1 MKITLKVLL
10 IAAIVLLGYLCYRS
24 IMGPMEFDKERARRE
39 SAIQAR
45 LMDIRKAQIE
55 YRNQNGTYAGSFGDL
70 EKFLK
75 ETRLPSVKKE
85 GVLSDEQLE
94 QGMTEAEAIKKG
106 IIKRDTTWVLAKDTL
121 FSPNYNV
128 DSLGLVPVAG
138 VNAAFLLDTA
148 TLQSSAGYSVRVF
161 EAGVKYETYL
171 SDLDRQQLINLKD
184 KMDKMGRYLGLRVG
198 SVTEINNNAGN
209 WEQ

>member
-10 IAAIVLLGYLCYRS
+10 GVAIVLLAYMCYCS
-24 IMGPMEFDKERARRE
+24 IIGPIEFDKERGRRE

-45 LMDIRKAQIE
+45 LIDIRTVQIE
-55 YRNQNGTYAGSFGDL
+55 YRNLTGQYAGSFDEL
-70 EKFLK
+70 KKFLK
-75 ETRLPSVKKE
+75 ETKLPSVRKE

-94 QGMTEAEAIKKG
+94 QGMTEAEALKKG

-121 FSPNYNV
+121 LGAGYNV
-128 DSLGLVPVAG
+128 DSLSFVPVAG

-148 TLQSSAGYSVRVF
+148 TLESPAGYSVKVF
-161 EAGVKYETYL
+161 ESGVKYDTYL
-171 SDLDRQQLINLKD
+171 FDLDRQQLVNLKD
-184 KMDKMGRYLGLRVG
+184 KMGKMGRYLGLRVG